1 MKRVLLFCSAL
12 LALEASPLSQLFEAL
27 KKQPIT
33 QVDEQLVQIMKLQ
46 KQKVSDR
53 FYPQISLFGSLE
65 HYNSATNLR
74 PVPPT
79 EANALLK
86 SHEPL
91 PFAQNIAR
99 VGASASM
106 PVYIQEL
113 FDLQKK
119 MEYLLQSTR
128 LKKELGIYKNEAI
141 VVGSY
146 ADLGYM
152 QHLQEAL
159 EATHRSLQK
168 SYEDIKIKVQS
179 GRAAPVALDKIAS
192 AMDSV
197 ELKMQDIAQR
207 RAGLVAKIEGL
218 TGIEV
223 RNYQPISQKSPIKK
237 ERIFALLPLE
247 AKLQAQKADLKAAK
261 DRFVPKVL
269 LEAKWSENYAQKDVV
284 FKDDVHRGYGDVAL
298 KVVLPL
304 SKTNFTD
311 IEIERAK
318 LLQQKSL
325 VAKTKM
331 ELQAQARA
339 LEEQLRLNAKKVAIA
354 KQKVKRQQELLRYA
368 KTAFEVGR
376 LTEEEYLRYED
387 SLLSARADLAK
398 ALADKWR
405 LLAQLAVIYGNDL
418 ERIVE

>member
-1 MKRVLLFCSAL
+1 MKKLLLVCGAL
-12 LALEASPLSQLFEAL
+12 LAMEASPLTKLFEAL
-27 KKQPIT
+27 KKRPVT
-33 QVDEQLVQIMKLQ
+33 QVDERLVQIMKLQ

-53 FYPQISLFGSLE
+53 FYPQISLFGSFE

-79 EANALLK
+79 EANDLLQR
-86 SHEPL
+86 HEPL
-91 PFAQNIAR
+91 PFAQNIVR
-99 VGASASM
+99 VGISASM
-106 PVYIQEL
+106 PLFIQEL

-141 VVGSY
+141 LVGSY

-152 QHLQEAL
+152 QRLQEAL

-192 AMDSV
+192 AMDTV

-237 ERIFALLPLE
+237 ERIFALLPLQ

-284 FKDDVHRGYGDVAL
+284 FKDDVHRGYGDVAI

-311 IEIERAK
+311 IEIERTK
-318 LLQQKSL
+318 LLQQKAM
-325 VAKTKM
+325 VAKTRM
-331 ELQAQARA
+331 ELQAQAEA
-339 LEEQLRLNAKKVAIA
+339 LEEQLHLNDQKVAIA

-405 LLAQLAVIYGNDL
+405 LLAQLAFIYGNDL

>member
-1 MKRVLLFCSAL
+1 
-12 LALEASPLSQLFEAL
+12 
-27 KKQPIT
+27 
-33 QVDEQLVQIMKLQ
+33 
-46 KQKVSDR
+46 
-53 FYPQISLFGSLE
+53 
-65 HYNSATNLR
+65 
-74 PVPPT
+74 
-79 EANALLK
+79 
-86 SHEPL
+86 
-91 PFAQNIAR
+91 
-99 VGASASM
+99 
-106 PVYIQEL
+106 
-113 FDLQKK
+113 

-141 VVGSY
+141 LVGSY

-152 QHLQEAL
+152 QRLQEAL
-159 EATHRSLQK
+159 EATRRSLQK
-168 SYEDIKIKVQS
+168 SYEDLVIKVQS

-192 AMDSV
+192 AMDTV
-197 ELKMQDIAQR
+197 ELKIRDIAQR

-223 RNYQPISQKSPIKK
+223 RNYQPISQKNPIKK
-237 ERIFALLPLE
+237 ERIFALLPLQ

-284 FKDDVHRGYGDVAL
+284 FKEDVHRGYGDIAL

-304 SKTNFTD
+304 SKTNLTD
-311 IEIERAK
+311 IEIERSK
-318 LLQQKSL
+318 LLQQKAMI
-325 VAKTKM
+325 AKTRM
-331 ELQAQARA
+331 ELQAQAKA
-339 LEEQLRLNAKKVAIA
+339 LEEQLHLNDQKVAIA
-354 KQKVKRQQELLRYA
+354 KRKVARQRELLRYA
-368 KTAFEVGR
+368 KTAFGVGR

-405 LLAQLAVIYGNDL
+405 LLAQLALIYGNDL

>member
-1 MKRVLLFCSAL
+1 MKKLLLVCGAL
-12 LALEASPLSQLFEAL
+12 LAMEASPLTKLFEAL
-27 KKQPIT
+27 KKRPVT

-53 FYPQISLFGSLE
+53 FYPQISLFGSFE

-79 EANALLK
+79 EANDLLQR
-86 SHEPL
+86 HEPL

-128 LKKELGIYKNEAI
+128 LKKKLGIYKNEAI

-192 AMDSV
+192 AMDMV

-311 IEIERAK
+311 IELERTK

-405 LLAQLAVIYGNDL
+405 LFAQLAFIYGNDL